1 MLKGGSIRAN
11 FPRMNS
17 QGLAMINLCLA
28 SIDKRGD
35 PFQAVV
41 NYLEGYFNPEAADGG
56 LSTLQVDFDLHPGDF
71 EALESHRNI
80 ISGFVHQMC
89 Q

>member
-1 MLKGGSIRAN
+1 
-11 FPRMNS
+11 MNS
-17 QGLAMINLCLA
+17 QGLAMINLRLA

-41 NYLEGYFNPEAADGG
+41 NYLEGYFNPEAADRG
-56 LSTLQVDFDLHPGDF
+56 LSTLNVDFNVHAGNVK
-71 EALESHRNI
+71 ALEDHGNI